1 MFESF
6 SPFLRSLTTS
16 VLIGMGGIILALLV
30 SILFSRLAKRTWLHF
45 FGNLISMG
53 IMLWTIKLILDEA
66 GAIGFVVILGT
77 ALTGAISLGSEHV
90 ASDLVAGINL
100 FLTRPFK
107 SGDYVS
113 IAGQNGEVQ
122 EVTLTYTI
130 LLGEAGDHMIV
141 RNSDVV
147 VGAIFNYLPH
157 TTRRIEV
164 QISVPANQDLDK
176 ALSAIQE
183 AVKDF
188 SPESADDKHL
198 AGVSCEEIKKGFIF
212 LTVFA
217 YISSD
222 TDADGEKTRL
232 MKVAFQSLTEK
243 KIELIMR

>member
-6 SPFLRSLTTS
+6 SPFLRSLTIS
-16 VLIGMGGIILALLV
+16 VLIGMGGSILALLV
-30 SILFSRLAKRTWLHF
+30 SILFSRLGKRTWLHF

-53 IMLWTIKLILDEA
+53 IVLWTIKLILDEA

-90 ASDLVAGINL
+90 ASDLVAGIKL

-122 EVTLTYTI
+122 EVTLTYTV
-130 LLGEAGDHMIV
+130 LLGEAGDRMIV

-147 VGAIFNYLPH
+147 VGTIFNYLPRATH
-157 TTRRIEV
+157 RVKV
-164 QISVPANQDLDK
+164 QISLPANQDLEK
-176 ALSAIQE
+176 ALSAIEE

-188 SPESADDKHL
+188 SPEYADDEHFP
-198 AGVSCEEIKKGFIF
+198 GVSCEEIKEGFVS

-222 TDADGEKTRL
+222 TDSTSEKTRL
-232 MKVAFQSLTEK
+232 MKMAFQALREK
-243 KIELIMR
+243 NIDLIVR

>member
-6 SPFLRSLTTS
+6 SPFLRSLAIS
-16 VLIGMGGIILALLV
+16 VLIGMGGSILALLV
-30 SILFSRLAKRTWLHF
+30 SILFSRLGRKTWLHF
-45 FGNLISMG
+45 FGNLVSMG
-53 IMLWTIKLILDEA
+53 IILWTIKLILDEA

-90 ASDLVAGINL
+90 ASDLVAGIKL

-122 EVTLTYTI
+122 EVTLTYTV
-130 LLGEAGDHMIV
+130 LLGEAGDRMIV

-147 VGAIFNYLPH
+147 VGTIFNYLPRATH
-157 TTRRIEV
+157 RIEV

-188 SPESADDKHL
+188 SPVSADDKHL
-198 AGVSCEEIKKGFIF
+198 SGVSCEEIKDGFIF
-212 LTVFA
+212 LKVFA
-217 YISSD
+217 HISSD
-222 TDADGEKTRL
+222 TDPADEKTRL
-232 MKVAFQSLTEK
+232 MKTAFQALTEK
-243 KIELIMR
+243 KIELVVR